1 MSPSP
6 CLLIVNGHPAT
17 GKTTLAEF
25 LSRRLAL
32 PLLSKDYVKETL
44 GDQLGAA
51 SYQDSTRLGRA
62 AFEIIFTLA
71 ESWLKSGVS
80 VILESPL
87 RADIEDSRIA
97 RLESECPCTATQI
110 VLTADPAILSQR
122 YRRRSRNPSRH
133 RCHFDKERFLQ
144 IDASVAEPLV
154 PLSVSDGTLTVD
166 TSDWTNVNCES
177 ILEWV
182 LESTN
187 LSHRRTQSCTRPK
200 TDSVPELKYG
210 CDSGT
215 KL

>member
-1 MSPSP
+1 MTPSP

-44 GDQLGAA
+44 GDQLGTA
-51 SYQDSTRLGRA
+51 SYEDSTRLGRA

-71 ESWLKSGVS
+71 ESWLGSGGS

-110 VLTADPAILSQR
+110 VLTADPATLSQR
-122 YRRRSRNPSRH
+122 YRLRSREPSRH
-133 RCHFDKERFLQ
+133 HTHFDHERFSQ
-144 IDASVAEPLV
+144 IDAMVAEPLK
-154 PLSVSDGTLTVD
+154 PLTVFAGTLTVD
-166 TSDWTNVNCES
+166 TSDWTKVDYDS
-177 ILEWV
+177 ILDWV

-187 LSHRRTQSCTRPK
+187 LSDRRT
-200 TDSVPELKYG
+200 
-210 CDSGT
+210 
-215 KL
+215 